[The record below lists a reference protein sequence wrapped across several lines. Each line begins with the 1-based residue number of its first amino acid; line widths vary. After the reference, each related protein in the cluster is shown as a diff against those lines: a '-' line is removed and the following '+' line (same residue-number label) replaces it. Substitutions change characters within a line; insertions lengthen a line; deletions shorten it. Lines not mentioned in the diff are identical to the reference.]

1 MTRPPL
7 GTRTPAPGWL
17 NEPAVSRLLFADPRL
32 APLWLLLRVYVG
44 YEWLT
49 AGWGKLVNPGGVWVG
64 EKAGV
69 AVTGFLKGALA
80 KTDGEHPDVQG
91 GYAWFIQQVAL
102 PNAGLFSYL
111 VVCGELLVGAGLIL
125 GLFTGLAAFF
135 GGFMNASYL
144 LAGTVS
150 INPVLFILAT
160 WLVLGWRVAGWWG
173 LDRFVLPRFGVA
185 PEGGTPDRAMADRRM
200 PPLS

>member
-1 MTRPPL
+1 MTPQAL
-7 GTRTPAPGWL
+7 KARTPAPGWL

-49 AGWGKLVNPGGVWVG
+49 AGWGKLTSPGGVWVG
-64 EKAGV
+64 EKAGA
-69 AVTGFLKGALA
+69 AVTGFLHGALT
-80 KTDGEHPDVQG
+80 KTGGDHPDVQS
-91 GYAWFIQQVAL
+91 GYAWFIQHVAL

-111 VVCGELLVGAGLIL
+111 VVYGELLVGAALIL

-150 INPVLFILAT
+150 TNPVLFILAT

-173 LDRFVLPRFGVA
+173 LDRLVLPRFGVA
-185 PEGGTPDRAMADRRM
+185 PDHVAADRN
-200 PPLS
+200 P